1 MKKKSIAI
9 IGEGET
15 EWFYLDSLR
24 VAQRYPFQ
32 MKPSFPQHSHWS
44 YILKQAHQC
53 QRDGYDIVICL
64 IDMDVLHHKPS
75 EMPLYRT
82 AKSKAEKSGIQII
95 ETNPCTE
102 FWFLLHFL
110 PHLSTKVYTT
120 YEEVVSDLCKYLP
133 KYEKSKKY
141 FQRTPLYQ
149 YLTEHGDLS
158 RATNHA
164 RQLLALAKQ
173 TPEDLHSYTHIHEL
187 LIYLDHLCQ
196 C

>member
-24 VAQRYPFQ
+24 VARRYPFQ

-82 AKSKAEKSGIQII
+82 AKSKAEKS
-95 ETNPCTE
+95 
-102 FWFLLHFL
+102 
-110 PHLSTKVYTT
+110 V
-120 YEEVVSDLCKYLP
+120 
-133 KYEKSKKY
+133 
-141 FQRTPLYQ
+141 RTP
-149 YLTEHGDLS
+149 
-158 RATNHA
+158 RAKGNCADTTRA
-164 RQLLALAKQ
+164 IRPQVR
-173 TPEDLHSYTHIHEL
+173 
-187 LIYLDHLCQ
+187 
-196 C
+196 